1 MLPRPD
7 GAAVDGLT
15 SDWGKTMRLIVL
27 ASAAALMVSPPALAA
42 WKEYAYPDLGFV
54 VEFPADPA
62 KSAGTYTTVLVDK
75 APTHIVSL
83 KQGNSL
89 FYATVVDLMDRKDEG
104 ASLMGE
110 SEFLMHLLGDTKG
123 NSTSRVEPGKAAVYG
138 RQITID
144 IRDGVIPEQAGQTE
158 AAHKWFKA
166 ATGMEIPAGSRL
178 TTNLFFNR
186 GRLYMI
192 QGINLPSQGD
202 AGGPEAVRFAESLSF
217 LQPDGKRNGADDPA
231 AKPEIP
237 R

>member
-1 MLPRPD
+1 
-7 GAAVDGLT
+7 
-15 SDWGKTMRLIVL
+15 MRLFVL
-27 ASAAALMVSPPALAA
+27 AAAAAALLSSQPAFAA
-42 WKEYAYPDLGFV
+42 WQEFAYPELGFV
-54 VEFPADPA
+54 VAFPAPP
-62 KSAGTYTTVLVDK
+62 STSTGTYSSVLVEK
-75 APTHIVSL
+75 APTHIFTL

-89 FYATVVDLMDRKDEG
+89 FIATVVDMMERKEEG

-178 TTNLFFNR
+178 TINLFFNR

-192 QGINLPSQGD
+192 QGINLPAQGD

-231 AKPEIP
+231 RAAGQ
-237 R
+237 